1 VLALAPRG
9 CINVHASLLPRWR
22 GASPISAAIAAGDP
36 TTGVT
41 IMLMEAGI
49 DSGPI
54 LTQRSDPIRA
64 DDTTATLTERLSAL
78 GAELLVETLPGWLAG
93 EISPQRQDETL
104 VTMCGQLKKEE
115 GRIDWSRSAGEIERH
130 VRAMIPW
137 PVAWTTWQGKQLQIK
152 RARLWASPAA
162 ATYCQGTVI
171 SSARA
176 LGVQCGE
183 GALELLEVQL
193 EGKRSIPA
201 ADFLRGQQQITG
213 AILGE
218 VTN

>member
-1 VLALAPRG
+1 
-9 CINVHASLLPRWR
+9 
-22 GASPISAAIAAGDP
+22 
-36 TTGVT
+36 
-41 IMLMEAGI
+41 MLMEAGI

-54 LTQRSDPIRA
+54 LTQRSDSIRA

-78 GAELLVETLPGWLAG
+78 GAELLLEILPGWLAG

-104 VTMCGQLKKEE
+104 VTKCEQLKKEE

-137 PVAWTTWQGKQLQIK
+137 PIAWTTWQGKQLQIK
-152 RARLWASPAA
+152 RARLWAPPS
-162 ATYCQGTVI
+162 ATHRPGTVI

-183 GALELLEVQL
+183 GALELLEIQL